1 MNEIIEITFK
11 IFIASILFF
20 NIVILQV
27 FAVIEIFINW
37 DKKI

>member
-20 NIVILQV
+20 NIVILPV